1 MCYRGTP
8 PNAWVQLFFF
18 CSIPLH
24 SPFPVLH
31 YQVNSCRTGV
41 QQECQ
46 EDLVSVHT
54 RSSAKQLLDRGR
66 FVRLFLWILPN
77 QKVTSLWV
85 VAHTDMHR
93 KTKRPAEHLDYWATG
108 LLGNRTK
115 CRQKKVR
122 VFFNVSGDSH
132 LPRAKKSLEKHFTRI
147 LLLQSLWKFVCTGG
161 VLVFLCVERY
171 SRPIVSV
178 LPIGISDCRLFPVSS
193 FSISER
199 IFLAS
204 RFYGAEGC
212 CRGRRPLSNPPPI
225 VLVLIVIVHC
235 HSQL

>member
-1 MCYRGTP
+1 M
-8 PNAWVQLFFF
+8 
-18 CSIPLH
+18 
-24 SPFPVLH
+24 
-31 YQVNSCRTGV
+31 NSCRTGV

-54 RSSAKQLLDRGR
+54 RSSAKQLLDRGH

-93 KTKRPAEHLDYWATG
+93 NTKRPAEHLGYWATGLLGYWATG

-147 LLLQSLWKFVCTGG
+147 LLLTLLKICVYWRCSRVFVRRT
-161 VLVFLCVERY
+161 VLAADCFRFTHWHFRL
-171 SRPIVSV
+171 PIVSGFFHFYFWKDFFGFS
-178 LPIGISDCRLFPVSS
+178 LLRCRGLLSWQT
-193 FSISER
+193 SISQTP
-199 IFLAS
+199 
-204 RFYGAEGC
+204 
-212 CRGRRPLSNPPPI
+212 PLSWYW
-225 VLVLIVIVHC
+225 
-235 HSQL
+235 

>member
-31 YQVNSCRTGV
+31 YQVKSCRTGV

-54 RSSAKQLLDRGR
+54 RSSAKQLLDRGHV
-66 FVRLFLWILPN
+66 VRLFLWILPN

-93 KTKRPAEHLDYWATG
+93 KTKRPAEHLGYWATG

-147 LLLQSLWKFVCTGG
+147 LLLQSLENLCM
-161 VLVFLCVERY
+161 LAVFSCFCASNGTR
-171 SRPIVSV
+171 
-178 LPIGISDCRLFPVSS
+178 GRLFPSYPLAFPIADCFRFLPFLFLKGFFFGFS
-193 FSISER
+193 LLRCRGLLSWQTSISQTP
-199 IFLAS
+199 
-204 RFYGAEGC
+204 
-212 CRGRRPLSNPPPI
+212 PLSWYW
-225 VLVLIVIVHC
+225 
-235 HSQL
+235 